1 MNTPAEERE
10 RLIRLEERAGF
21 TEHTVEQLSAEL
33 ASAYTLIDR
42 LSRRIGELERRVGVV
57 ETGSSEQSASDP
69 LELPPHAA
77 GNRSELEESKR
88 QAGYNA
94 DD

>member
-1 MNTPAEERE
+1 M
-10 RLIRLEERAGF
+10 IRLEERAGF

-42 LSRRIGELERRVGVV
+42 LTRRIGELERRVGVV
-57 ETGSSEQSASDP
+57 ETGGGDQRAADP

-77 GNRSELEESKR
+77 GNRAELEESKR
-88 QAGYNA
+88 QAGYHP
-94 DD
+94 DE

>member
-1 MNTPAEERE
+1 MGNSEHNET

-21 TEHTVEQLSAEL
+21 TEHTTEQLSAEL
-33 ASAYTLIDR
+33 ARAYTLIDR
-42 LSRRIGELERRVGVV
+42 LGRRISDLERRVGVV
-57 ETGSSEQSASDP
+57 ETGSSDRLASDP
-69 LELPPHAA
+69 LELPPHSA

-88 QAGYNA
+88 QAGLNP